1 MILTL
6 KNIGKIENATV
17 ELNGITVI
25 AGENDTGKSTVGK
38 VLHSVFN
45 SFYKLEKQ
53 VKKERKENIERALLM
68 MLRSNVIVKI
78 EENNIEDI
86 AETIVTNAEKYR
98 DNPNL
103 LEKDLPLFA
112 EQYGLFGNKGDLKY
126 SINKA
131 SKKILEIINIPD
143 DEIIRTVISKKMNA
157 EFNGQINNIYSE
169 TKGRVEIKIR
179 KERAVIAINN
189 NNVESIS
196 NKFYLN
202 TEAIYI
208 DDPFVLDDERYLRFI
223 IKSNYTDHRI
233 HLKSKLFGTKTEISA
248 INEILTTNKL
258 DSILFKINDICN
270 GEIVRSKP
278 YTYGYKKTGTNK
290 ILDIK
295 NISTGLK
302 TFVILKTLLLNGS
315 LEENG
320 TIILD
325 EPEIHLHPEWQ
336 LIFAELIIL
345 ILKEFGMHILLN
357 THSPYFLNAIEV
369 YAAKY
374 NISDKC
380 NYYIADS
387 KGDTANII
395 DVTNNIDIIYKKL
408 ARPLQELENVRYS
421 DD

>member
-179 KERAVIAINN
+179 KEKAVIAINN

-278 YTYGYKKTGTNK
+278 FNYGYKKTGTNK

>member
-179 KERAVIAINN
+179 KEKTVIAINN

>member
-78 EENNIEDI
+78 EENNIEDM

-179 KERAVIAINN
+179 KEKAVIAINN

-208 DDPFVLDDERYLRFI
+208 DDPFVLDDERYPRFI

-278 YTYGYKKTGTNK
+278 FNYGYKKTGTNK

>member
-179 KERAVIAINN
+179 KEKTVIAINN

-278 YTYGYKKTGTNK
+278 FNYGYKKTGTNK

-336 LIFAELIIL
+336 LVFAELIIL
-345 ILKEFGMHILLN
+345 LLKEFGMHILLN